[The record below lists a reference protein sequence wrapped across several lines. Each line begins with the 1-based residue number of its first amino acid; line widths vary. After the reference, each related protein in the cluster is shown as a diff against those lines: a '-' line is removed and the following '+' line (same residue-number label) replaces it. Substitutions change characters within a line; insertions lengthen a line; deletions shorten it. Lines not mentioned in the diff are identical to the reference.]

1 MLIDPDTR
9 RVEVYRLG
17 DDGLWNLLDMSD
29 EPAIELATVSLR
41 ITLDAVFKG
50 MDAG

>member
-9 RVEVYRLG
+9 RVEAYRLG

-29 EPAIELATVSLR
+29 EPSMELATIGLR

-50 MDAG
+50 MEAG

>member
-29 EPAIELATVSLR
+29 EPAIELATVSFR